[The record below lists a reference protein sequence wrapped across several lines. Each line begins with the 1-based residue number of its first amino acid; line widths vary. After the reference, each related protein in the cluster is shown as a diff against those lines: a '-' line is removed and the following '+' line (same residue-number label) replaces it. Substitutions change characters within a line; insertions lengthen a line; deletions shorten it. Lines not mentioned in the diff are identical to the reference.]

1 MDIYLLNKLKVFKVM
16 DYSFINLIFFKRIIV
31 MFLVIVNL

>member
-1 MDIYLLNKLKVFKVM
+1 MCNKLKVFKVM
-16 DYSFINLIFFKRIIV
+16 DYSFINLIFLNRIIV